1 MQPKSFDL
9 IMASYVIHVNP
20 TNLTSYFFHVFAIR
34 LKNKKKEQN
43 AQKFLSWLL
52 YWTPVLFNFSLP
64 PQKKNSK
71 SCCTSSGSRVGH
83 SASLTSVSA
92 ARLQI
97 VKTFSAGGCRRS
109 TPDQLQKLAESP
121 PPPTPPPPKKRKK
134 NLRCFNAKFMEKS
147 LLLFSGN
154 ASCLRGEADSIRADR
169 LQRALLAWVVHS
181 LGALILAL
189 WKRAVP
195 LDVVYFTCGV
205 ASC

>member
-1 MQPKSFDL
+1 MHKSSCL
-9 IMASYVIHVNP
+9 GYYTEH
-20 TNLTSYFFHVFAIR
+20 
-34 LKNKKKEQN
+34 
-43 AQKFLSWLL
+43 LSCSIS
-52 YWTPVLFNFSLP
+52 PSP
-64 PQKKNSK
+64 PKKNSK
-71 SCCTSSGSRVGH
+71 SCCASSGSRVGH

-121 PPPTPPPPKKRKK
+121 PPPTPPPPKKRRKK

-195 LDVVYFTCGV
+195 LDLVYFTCGL

>member
-9 IMASYVIHVNP
+9 IMASNVIYVNP

-34 LKNKKKEQN
+34 LKNKKKK
-43 AQKFLSWLL
+43 AKC
-52 YWTPVLFNFSLP
+52 TKVPVLVIILNTCPVQFLPP

-71 SCCTSSGSRVGH
+71 SCCASSGSRVGH

-169 LQRALLAWVVHS
+169 LQRALLA
-181 LGALILAL
+181 
-189 WKRAVP
+189 
-195 LDVVYFTCGV
+195 
-205 ASC
+205 